1 MFSNLKTG
9 LVAFLNNV
17 RGTATV
23 EFAVIAPVLLAL
35 LIFSVNGFDAYRGV
49 RRASNAVD
57 IVADLT
63 SRLQVLDAANRDA
76 MFTTANALLDRYAVP
91 GQVEVIISSIEQNAD
106 GDFVVLWSVANEAG
120 LAHSGTLAED
130 FEIGLPPIP
139 AGESI
144 ILAEVDAE
152 FQPVF
157 LDLWD
162 GVVDADQFAIRR
174 PRLISQIAYQP

>member
-1 MFSNLKTG
+1 MINIIGNALRTLAK
-9 LVAFLNNV
+9 NV
-17 RGTATV
+17 RGAATV
-23 EFAVIAPVLLAL
+23 EFAIIAPVFVSLLV
-35 LIFSVNGFDAYRGV
+35 FSVNGFDAYRGV

-57 IVADLT
+57 IIADLT

-91 GQVEVIISSIEQNAD
+91 GQVEVIISSIEQDAD
-106 GDFVVLWSVANEAG
+106 GDYQVLWSVANEDG
-120 LAHSGTLAED
+120 LTHSGTLPND
-130 FEIGLPPIP
+130 FEISLPPIP
-139 AGESI
+139 VGESI
-144 ILAEVDAE
+144 ILAELDAE